1 MRETGES
8 RQLLCVAKESEE
20 VLGYLVVDTF
30 VNGRSHG
37 GVRMRQDVTPEE
49 IGLLARTMTRKHGFL
64 GLPFGGAKAGVLGD
78 PEATLEE
85 RRVRMARFGRAI
97 GELLRKELFVP
108 AADMGTDI
116 EDVRHMLRE
125 WLRSE
130 DIDAVFVDSRDI
142 PRPEL
147 VALLD
152 AGLGSEFL
160 IGHQSEDGRLR
171 VYRMPD

>member
-1 MRETGES
+1 MQKR
-8 RQLLCVAKESEE
+8 RLPAVAAKMAE
-20 VLGYLVVDTF
+20 VSWG
-30 VNGRSHG
+30 S
-37 GVRMRQDVTPEE
+37 
-49 IGLLARTMTRKHGFL
+49 
-64 GLPFGGAKAGVLGD
+64 
-78 PEATLEE
+78 
-85 RRVRMARFGRAI
+85 
-97 GELLRKELFVP
+97 
-108 AADMGTDI
+108 AATDI
-116 EDVRHMLRE
+116 TTAAELRE